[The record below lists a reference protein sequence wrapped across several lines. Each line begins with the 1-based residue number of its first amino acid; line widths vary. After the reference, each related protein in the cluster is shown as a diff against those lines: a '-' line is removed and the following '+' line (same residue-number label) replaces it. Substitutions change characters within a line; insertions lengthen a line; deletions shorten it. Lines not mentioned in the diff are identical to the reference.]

1 MTDTEIPARPASYD
15 RKVALVLQG
24 GGALGSYQAGV
35 YEALSASPYQ
45 PDWVAGI
52 SIGAVNAAI
61 IAGNAKKDRVAALR
75 LLTAALKQQEVD
87 QRIELDDT
95 AVLAI
100 LDKQAKQRRESI
112 SQYEAAGREDLAA
125 TERFELALIQEFLPQ
140 ALTEAEIDAMIEATL
155 SATGATGMRDMGK
168 VMAELRGSG
177 GKIMRSSF
185 DDAKEAE
192 LRAALQEAQ
201 LAIQDATPAQG

>member
-1 MTDTEIPARPASYD
+1 MSSTLKQRLTDEV
-15 RKVALVLQG
+15 KVAMK
-24 GGALGSYQAGV
+24 AG
-35 YEALSASPYQ
+35 Q
-45 PDWVAGI
+45 
-52 SIGAVNAAI
+52 
-61 IAGNAKKDRVAALR
+61 KDRVAALR

-168 VMAELRGSG
+168 VMAELRPRMQGRADLAAVS
-177 GKIMRSSF
+177 
-185 DDAKEAE
+185 AK
-192 LRAALQEAQ
+192 LKQRL
-201 LAIQDATPAQG
+201 G